1 MTATQFY
8 RGYEITVELNGN
20 GWRVSA
26 HPRTPDLPITRRRSV
41 KVDAASAD
49 KALEEAN
56 KTRYFCLSGP
66 TLRAYEREA
75 PQGR

>member
-20 GWRVSA
+20 GWRVLV

-49 KALEEAN
+49 KALEEA
-56 KTRYFCLSGP
+56 KKRIDALLLP
-66 TLRAYEREA
+66 
-75 PQGR
+75 